1 MRGREAVAT
10 IAIGSEEL
18 VGAKSHSRLHRQ
30 EQSSLIGSNLDHS
43 AAIRDTEF
51 TNTIIFLTSYPRMPR
66 DRDRR
71 QLPCRTIVMVNVT
84 V

>member
-1 MRGREAVAT
+1 MRGHEVVAD

-51 TNTIIFLTSYPRMPR
+51 TSTIIFLTSYPRMAR
-66 DRDRR
+66 DRDSTARSFLVE
-71 QLPCRTIVMVNVT
+71 QS
-84 V
+84 